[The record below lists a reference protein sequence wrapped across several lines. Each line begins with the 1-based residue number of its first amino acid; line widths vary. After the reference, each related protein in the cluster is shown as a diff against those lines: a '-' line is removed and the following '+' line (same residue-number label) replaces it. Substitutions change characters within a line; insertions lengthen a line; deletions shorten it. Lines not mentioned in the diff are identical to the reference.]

1 MTSRATSKRRRNLS
15 RGSGTK
21 SLSPPL
27 IDIKEVIDHAKV
39 KFEGEQKSVSAPTS
53 PKSLTVET
61 LPSEE
66 QPTKR
71 ARLMRSSLS
80 PKAGRRSSLLMT
92 ASTTSVSGSS
102 VVTATTTTTT
112 TPTSESCLVE
122 APSSSSATNSPN
134 QKMFMTSTDPKI
146 NPTTIKKVSK
156 GVSMS
161 EVIRLHQDEGVMHL
175 LHGLPS
181 SRSSR
186 KNSQVVSVNQSTPAA
201 RRRPSAEVERGPRK
215 GMAQSSNSDA
225 ATAAG
230 GKSNISAV
238 RAVLAQRMINDQN
251 VLSVPLDT
259 RNIKQCNQEELMTPT
274 NLEILKQLP
283 TKDYVKLWRYVQIVY
298 TTIYTRRYDMI

>member
-61 LPSEE
+61 VPSEE

-112 TPTSESCLVE
+112 TPTSQSCLVE
-122 APSSSSATNSPN
+122 PPSSSSATNSPN
-134 QKMFMTSTDPKI
+134 QKMFMTSTDDPKI

-251 VLSVPLDT
+251 VLSVPLD

-283 TKDYVKLWRYVQIVY
+283 TKDYVKLWRYVHCTNILQFTHV
-298 TTIYTRRYDMI
+298 DSK

>member
-61 LPSEE
+61 VPSEE

-112 TPTSESCLVE
+112 TTPTSESCLVE

-146 NPTTIKKVSK
+146 NTIKKVSK

-215 GMAQSSNSDA
+215 GMAQSTSEA
-225 ATAAG
+225 AGGGG
-230 GKSNISAV
+230 GKSNTSAV
-238 RAVLAQRMINDQN
+238 RAILAQRMINDQN
-251 VLSVPLDT
+251 VLSVPLD
-259 RNIKQCNQEELMTPT
+259 RNIKPCNQEELMTPT

-283 TKDYVKLWRYVQIVY
+283 TKDYVKLWRYV
-298 TTIYTRRYDMI
+298 

>member
-1 MTSRATSKRRRNLS
+1 MTSRATSKRRRNDS

-39 KFEGEQKSVSAPTS
+39 KFEGDQKSVSAPTS
-53 PKSLTVET
+53 PKSLTVVT

-80 PKAGRRSSLLMT
+80 PKAVRRSSLLMT
-92 ASTTSVSGSS
+92 ASTSVSGSS
-102 VVTATTTTTT
+102 VTATT
-112 TPTSESCLVE
+112 TPTSESCLE
-122 APSSSSATNSPN
+122 PLPPSSPN

>member
-1 MTSRATSKRRRNLS
+1 MTSRATSKRRRNDS

-39 KFEGEQKSVSAPTS
+39 KFEGDQKSVSAPTS
-53 PKSLTVET
+53 PKSLTVVT

-80 PKAGRRSSLLMT
+80 PKAVRRSSLLMT
-92 ASTTSVSGSS
+92 ASTSVSGSS
-102 VVTATTTTTT
+102 VTATT

-146 NPTTIKKVSK
+146 NTIKKVSK

-215 GMAQSSNSDA
+215 GMAQSTSEA
-225 ATAAG
+225 AGGGG
-230 GKSNISAV
+230 GKSNTSAV
-238 RAVLAQRMINDQN
+238 RAILAQRMINDQN
-251 VLSVPLDT
+251 VLSVPLD
-259 RNIKQCNQEELMTPT
+259 RNIKPCNQEELMTPT

-283 TKDYVKLWRYVQIVY
+283 TKDYVKLWRYV
-298 TTIYTRRYDMI
+298 

>member
-1 MTSRATSKRRRNLS
+1 
-15 RGSGTK
+15 
-21 SLSPPL
+21 
-27 IDIKEVIDHAKV
+27 
-39 KFEGEQKSVSAPTS
+39 
-53 PKSLTVET
+53 
-61 LPSEE
+61 
-66 QPTKR
+66 
-71 ARLMRSSLS
+71 
-80 PKAGRRSSLLMT
+80 
-92 ASTTSVSGSS
+92 
-102 VVTATTTTTT
+102 
-112 TPTSESCLVE
+112 
-122 APSSSSATNSPN
+122 
-134 QKMFMTSTDPKI
+134 MFMTSTDDPKI

-251 VLSVPLDT
+251 VLSVPLD

-283 TKDYVKLWRYVQIVY
+283 TKDYVKLWRYVHCTNILQFTHV
-298 TTIYTRRYDMI
+298 DSK